1 VNKVPLLPDR
11 SFSEDRMKEE
21 GKRRKRMT
29 KKWNVWLEGTILA
42 GLLVCTSVVAD
53 GRGLQYGQGG
63 QSQPP
68 AQQSEKPK
76 TPEVTPLTLD
86 APAPVNAEEDAA
98 YKSFFAVLP
107 NDSAKKIDLG
117 EAFLQKYPES
127 RYKSPVYGALTFAYV
142 QVGNMQKMQ
151 EIGEKEIALVPN
163 DVSTLSL
170 LAQTLP
176 RGIRGSASSPENV
189 QALTKAE
196 QYSRQAIEVAPTLA
210 KPEGMTDEAFASA
223 KNQALAMAHSGL
235 GLVFVRRGKNAE
247 AIPELEQAIRVDPN
261 PDPVNYYL
269 LGMANKATSH
279 FDDAIAA
286 LNKCVAM
293 AGPMQG
299 TCKAQADDAKK
310 LGATQLSA
318 PK

>member
-1 VNKVPLLPDR
+1 MR
-11 SFSEDRMKEE
+11 
-21 GKRRKRMT
+21 
-29 KKWNVWLEGTILA
+29 KKWSTWLGAATVT
-42 GLLVCTSVVAD
+42 GLLVCTNGVAAAQS
-53 GRGLQYGQGG
+53 LQSGQAG

-68 AQQSEKPK
+68 AQQTDKSK

-98 YKSFFAVLP
+98 YKTFFTVLP
-107 NDSAKKIDLG
+107 TDSAKKIELG
-117 EAFLQKYPES
+117 EAFIQKYPES

-176 RGIRGSASSPENV
+176 RGIRGSASSAENM
-189 QALTKAE
+189 QTLAKAE
-196 QYSRQAIEVAPTLA
+196 QYSKQAIEVAPTLT

-269 LGMANKATSH
+269 LGMANKTTSH
-279 FDDAIAA
+279 FDDAITAF
-286 LNKCVAM
+286 NKCVAM
-293 AGPMQG
+293 PGPMQG

>member
-1 VNKVPLLPDR
+1 MR
-11 SFSEDRMKEE
+11 
-21 GKRRKRMT
+21 
-29 KKWNVWLEGTILA
+29 KKWNICLEAVCLA
-42 GLLVCTSVVAD
+42 GLLAATCGAAAAQGSPS
-53 GRGLQYGQGG
+53 GQGS

-68 AQQSEKPK
+68 AQQSDKPK
-76 TPEVTPLTLD
+76 TPEVAPLTLD

-98 YKSFFAVLP
+98 FKAFQAVIP
-107 NDSAKKIDLG
+107 NDAAKKIEVG

-127 RYKSPVYGALTFAYV
+127 RYKSPVYGALTYAYL
-142 QVGNMQKMQ
+142 QAGNTQKMQ
-151 EIGEKEIALVPN
+151 EYGEKEIALAPK
-163 DVSTLSL
+163 DVSALAL
-170 LAQTLP
+170 LAQALP
-176 RGIRGSASSPENV
+176 RGLRGSASDPANAQV
-189 QALTKAE
+189 LAKAE
-196 QYSRQAIEVAPTLA
+196 QYSKQAIEITPTLP
-210 KPEGMTDEAFASA
+210 KPENLTDEAFTSA
-223 KNQALAMAHSGL
+223 KNQTLAMAHSGL

-247 AIPELEQAIRVDPN
+247 AIPELEEAVKIDPT

-286 LNKCVAM
+286 FNKCTAM

-299 TCKAQADDAKK
+299 TCKAQAEDAKK